1 MQIINLGNRIV
12 NNYMVKT
19 ENGYILIDTGYENQ
33 YGFFCKK
40 LRRHNIQTE
49 DIDYIFLTHAHDDHA
64 GFLNELLRHTHA
76 KVIMQTSAAAGLR
89 RGQNSFDGGCST
101 RLALAFCKAMSL
113 FGKGDHLFPSVERQY
128 EERFIFLGDE
138 RIAGIEKELSVK
150 IINTPGHTAC
160 SISLLFNNGILF
172 CGDAAMNGFPSLHR
186 ATIWIENLDSF
197 CRSWET
203 MIALKPANIYPGHGR
218 PFEYL
223 DLQRF
228 LPTVQ
233 KFNLYPLV

>member
-12 NNYMVKT
+12 NSYLIKT
-19 ENGYILIDTGYENQ
+19 VNGYILIDTGYENQ
-33 YGFFCKK
+33 YAPFCKK
-40 LRRHNIQTE
+40 LRRHGILTE
-49 DIDYIFLTHAHDDHA
+49 DIDYIFLTHAHDDHS
-64 GFLNELLRHTHA
+64 GFLNELLRHTQA
-76 KVIMQTSAAAGLR
+76 KVIMQQSAAVGLR
-89 RGQNSFDGGCST
+89 CGQNSFDGGCST

-113 FGKGDHLFPSVERQY
+113 AGKGKHLFPPVESQY

-138 RIAGIEKELSVK
+138 RITGIEKEFSAK
-150 IINTPGHTAC
+150 IIETPGHTAC
-160 SISLLFNNGILF
+160 SISLLFDNGILF

-186 ATIWIENLDSF
+186 ATIWIENLVDF

-203 MIALKPANIYPGHGR
+203 MIDLEPAKIYPGHGR
-218 PFEYL
+218 PFDFL

-233 KFNLYPLV
+233 KFRLYPLV